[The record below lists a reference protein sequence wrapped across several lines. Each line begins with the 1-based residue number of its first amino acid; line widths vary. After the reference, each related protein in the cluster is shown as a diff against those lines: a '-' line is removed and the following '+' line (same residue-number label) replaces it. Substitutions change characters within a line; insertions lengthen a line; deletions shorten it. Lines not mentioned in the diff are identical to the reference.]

1 MNANRNFRFFGLLAL
16 ALLAMSLAP
25 ISASAQAY
33 RGKFTLPFS
42 ARWGGLLLPA
52 GDYSFK
58 VDSLSGIGMV
68 SVLHDGKI
76 LGSVMVGSVSY
87 FGPPDKSNL
96 VAIPTGDAYRVTVLH
111 VQDECAIEFPIP
123 KNERQVITKEPEL
136 SRLVTIPVGK
146 A

>member
-1 MNANRNFRFFGLLAL
+1 
-16 ALLAMSLAP
+16 MSFVPNL
-25 ISASAQAY
+25 ASAQAY

-58 VDSLSGIGMV
+58 VDSLSGLGLV

-76 LGSVMVGSVSY
+76 LGSVMIGSVSY
-87 FGPPDKSNL
+87 FAPPDKSNL
-96 VAIPTGDAYRVTVLH
+96 VAIPTGDAYRVTALH
-111 VQDECAIEFPIP
+111 VQDECVIEFQIP
-123 KNERQVITKEPEL
+123 KNERQMITREPEL